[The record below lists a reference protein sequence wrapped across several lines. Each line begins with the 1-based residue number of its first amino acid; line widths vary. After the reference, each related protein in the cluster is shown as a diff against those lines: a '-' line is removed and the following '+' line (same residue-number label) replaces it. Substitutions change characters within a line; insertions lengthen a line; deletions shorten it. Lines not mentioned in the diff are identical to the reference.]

1 MKTIESIQFDTANN
15 EIVVTY
21 DDESTAMYGPDDAAR
36 YVEENPARDA
46 DVLNLHTGRS
56 NVWRHGKLQILNQ
69 HLNNLVHV
77 LIVLFVTG
85 EKRCL

>member
-46 DVLNLHTGRS
+46 DVIAMGWDT
-56 NVWRHGKLQILNQ
+56 
-69 HLNNLVHV
+69 
-77 LIVLFVTG
+77 
-85 EKRCL
+85 